1 MVGAVRATK
10 NLVLFGA
17 VCCLTISGGSAVAS
31 GHPTDRTTQS
41 RNAGASANYAPLP
54 AKEVHEIT
62 SVSTA
67 TLTSVG
73 AGKRHGS
80 RNHAPGLVNAAKL
93 SEHGKPELAYIIGE
107 FCPFCAG
114 ESWSVAV
121 ALSRFGS
128 FHGLTTLVSSA
139 DDDPASIQTMS
150 FRYSHFHSRYLA
162 YDPIVNENVNRKRVE
177 PVPARVRRTWNR
189 YGPPGYPFVDFGG
202 RAILNLPSF
211 DPTLLAKLTRKQI
224 AADLNQP
231 KRAVAKAIDGSANQ
245 ITAAICIM
253 TKDKPAKA
261 CDTKTISTIRRSLRR
276 LHPSPRSS
284 QS

>member
-1 MVGAVRATK
+1 MRATK

-17 VCCLTISGGSAVAS
+17 VACCLTISGGSAVAS
-31 GHPTDRTTQS
+31 VHATDRTTQS
-41 RNAGASANYAPLP
+41 RSAGASANYAPLP
-54 AKEVHEIT
+54 SKEVHEIT

-67 TLTSVG
+67 TLTSIG
-73 AGKRHGS
+73 SGKRRGS
-80 RNHAPGLVNAAKL
+80 RNHPPDLVKAAKL
-93 SEHGKPELAYIIGE
+93 SKHGKPELAYIIGE
-107 FCPFCAG
+107 FCPYCAG

-128 FHGLTTLVSSA
+128 IHGLTTLVSST

-150 FRYSHFHSRYLA
+150 FRYSHFHSPYLA

-189 YGPPGYPFVDFGG
+189 YGPPGYPFIDFGG

-211 DPTLLAKLTRKQI
+211 EPTLLAKLTRKQI
-224 AADLNQP
+224 AADLNHP
-231 KRAVAKAIDGSANQ
+231 KRAVAKAVDGSANQ

-253 TKDKPAKA
+253 TKDKPAKV
-261 CDTKTISTIRRSLRR
+261 CHTKTISTIRRSLRP